1 MVHPDH
7 DMLFSTKNSMRYQA
21 MKKQGGS
28 LNALS
33 AFKWNIINYQWWEW
47 VTECLTLCSP
57 RDYTVHGIIQARI
70 LGWVSVPFSRGCSQ
84 LRDLTQVSHIAGV
97 FFTSWATREAQ
108 EYCSGFLSLLQQIFQ
123 TQELN
128 RGLLHCRWILYQL
141 SYQGIL

>member
-7 DMLFSTKNSMRYQA
+7 DILFSTKNNMHYQA

-47 VTECLTLCSP
+47 VTECLTLCGP
-57 RDYTVHGIIQARI
+57 MNYAVHGILQARI
-70 LGWVSVPFSRGCSQ
+70 LEWVSVPFSRGSSQ

-108 EYCSGFLSLLQQIFQ
+108 EYWSGFLSLLQQIFQ
-123 TQELN
+123 TQEWN
-128 RGLLHCRWILYQL
+128 RDLLHCRWILYQL
-141 SYQGIL
+141 SYQGIP